1 MGIWKLNISLGKIVA
16 LVMLVDNIYSPISE
30 FNIMYVKYNLDKVAY
45 NRYVN
50 FLSLRDDTN
59 LFNGI
64 ELMEKPF
71 KIKAVNF
78 SAGYGR
84 RDAVHNLSYE
94 MEAGKKYAIVG
105 KSGAGKSTFVKTLLG
120 IIKGTK
126 GNLFIN
132 ESDISTI
139 NLDKYYQYIS
149 YVSQDAPIF
158 DGTILENITMNK
170 EYAQE
175 EIWRVLDMVLL
186 KEKIEGLD
194 KRLET
199 NIGEKGIKLSGGE
212 KQKLAIARVLLQ
224 DASVII
230 LDEAT
235 ASMDYLS
242 EEKVLQNLFSEK
254 KDSLILL
261 ITHRLKAIEFVD
273 KIFLLEN
280 GEIREEGSFAQL
292 IKNQSD
298 FYELWNKHAEQQMK

>member
-1 MGIWKLNISLGKIVA
+1 M
-16 LVMLVDNIYSPISE
+16 
-30 FNIMYVKYNLDKVAY
+30 
-45 NRYVN
+45 
-50 FLSLRDDTN
+50 
-59 LFNGI
+59 
-64 ELMEKPF
+64 
-71 KIKAVNF
+71 
-78 SAGYGR
+78 
-84 RDAVHNLSYE
+84 
-94 MEAGKKYAIVG
+94 
-105 KSGAGKSTFVKTLLG
+105 
-120 IIKGTK
+120 
-126 GNLFIN
+126 
-132 ESDISTI
+132 
-139 NLDKYYQYIS
+139 
-149 YVSQDAPIF
+149 SQDAPIF

-194 KRLET
+194 KRLDT

-292 IKNQSD
+292 IKNRSN

>member
-1 MGIWKLNISLGKIVA
+1 MK
-16 LVMLVDNIYSPISE
+16 
-30 FNIMYVKYNLDKVAY
+30 
-45 NRYVN
+45 
-50 FLSLRDDTN
+50 
-59 LFNGI
+59 
-64 ELMEKPF
+64 
-71 KIKAVNF
+71 
-78 SAGYGR
+78 
-84 RDAVHNLSYE
+84 
-94 MEAGKKYAIVG
+94 
-105 KSGAGKSTFVKTLLG
+105 
-120 IIKGTK
+120 
-126 GNLFIN
+126 
-132 ESDISTI
+132 
-139 NLDKYYQYIS
+139 
-149 YVSQDAPIF
+149 
-158 DGTILENITMNK
+158 NITRNK

-175 EIWRVLDMVLL
+175 EIWRVLYMVLL
-186 KEKIEGLD
+186 EEKIEGLD
-194 KRLET
+194 KRLDT

-224 DASVII
+224 DASIII

-292 IKNQSD
+292 IKNQSN

>member
-1 MGIWKLNISLGKIVA
+1 MMQQHTIHIAGGVVRNP
-16 LVMLVDNIYSPISE
+16 LVRLTEPVT
-30 FNIMYVKYNLDKVAY
+30 LD
-45 NRYVN
+45 
-50 FLSLRDDTN
+50 FL
-59 LFNGI
+59 
-64 ELMEKPF
+64 
-71 KIKAVNF
+71 
-78 SAGYGR
+78 AGE
-84 RDAVHNLSYE
+84 HI
-94 MEAGKKYAIVG
+94 AIVG
-105 KSGAGKSTFVKTLLG
+105 PNGAGKSTFVKTLLG

-194 KRLET
+194 KRLDT

-292 IKNQSD
+292 IKNRSN

>member
-1 MGIWKLNISLGKIVA
+1 MIIVIVIINIA
-16 LVMLVDNIYSPISE
+16 H
-30 FNIMYVKYNLDKVAY
+30 
-45 NRYVN
+45 
-50 FLSLRDDTN
+50 
-59 LFNGI
+59 LFNFVKHF
-64 ELMEKPF
+64 LK

-94 MEAGKKYAIVG
+94 METGKKYAIVG

-194 KRLET
+194 KRLDT

-254 KDSLILL
+254 KDSMILL